1 MSLENNTVM
10 KKRHKRSHTVWPHL
24 HEMPGTVSKHRIDSG
39 AEGKGKWMMAVNEF
53 GVSFRG

>member
-24 HEMPGTVSKHRIDSG
+24 HEMPGTVSKHCIDSG
-39 AEGKGKWMMAVNEF
+39 AEGKVKWMMAVNEF

>member
-1 MSLENNTVM
+1 
-10 KKRHKRSHTVWPHL
+10 
-24 HEMPGTVSKHRIDSG
+24 MPGTVSKHCIDSG